1 MKVFFKI
8 LCICSL
14 IFSIASCASMNDR
27 KQAKKEKK
35 NTELSEKVEI
45 DTDKLI
51 EEGLQTVEETIGLGP
66 QPLPEEENVK
76 KERRF
81 IIKEESSVYS
91 QTMLVEDT
99 FAITIN
105 LDNVDVAA
113 AMRMFG
119 DLIDKNILVGE
130 EVEGTITAYI
140 QE

>member
-35 NTELSEKVEI
+35 DTELSEKVEI

-51 EEGLQTVEETIGLGP
+51 EEGLQTVEETKRLGP
-66 QPLPEEENVK
+66 QPLPEGENVK

-99 FAITIN
+99 FPITIN
-105 LDNVDVAA
+105 LDNEV
-113 AMRMFG
+113 
-119 DLIDKNILVGE
+119 LVRHT
-130 EVEGTITAYI
+130 VE
-140 QE
+140 